1 MLTKAHI
8 KNFKSLR
15 DVTLTFG
22 RNNILVGP
30 NMSGK
35 SNLVDFFRFVRDLLV
50 PFQSGLNGV
59 YSAFNPRNGF
69 PNVTWK
75 GAQDP
80 VILFELE
87 GTSGGKPK
95 LSTWKYEVSLLG
107 NFQYGGVNVYQE
119 NLTVNDEAGTA
130 ILIETKNQKRTL
142 YGRDGKQIGEIADS
156 GRLGLEFE
164 FPNWDA
170 VKLRQSIFSWR
181 FYNLIPQDM
190 RKSNSTAAPDALNP
204 SGDNLSAWL
213 MVLQTRYSESFD
225 RVRNAAK
232 DVLAGVDSIF
242 TSPTPQS
249 TVYLA
254 SNETH
259 LNKPI
264 TVAEMSDGEL
274 AFIALLA
281 LLYAPQKL
289 RPDICFVEEP
299 ENHLHPR
306 LMSVLTGLL
315 HQVQRELGPSGGQL
329 FLTTHSPYLLDRFSI
344 EDLLVF
350 SKKEGATDVTRPG
363 DRNELKTL
371 INDEQIGL
379 GELYY
384 SGVLSGA

>member
-1 MLTKAHI
+1 MLTKVHI
-8 KNFKSLR
+8 KNFKSLK

-22 RNNILVGP
+22 PNNVLVGP

-35 SNLVDFFRFVRDLLV
+35 SNLVDFFRFVRDLLF
-50 PFQSGLNGV
+50 PAQTGLNGV
-59 YSAFNPRNGF
+59 YGAFNPRNGF
-69 PNVTWK
+69 PSVTWK

-80 VILFELE
+80 VILFQLE
-87 GTSGGKPK
+87 AAIGRKPR

-107 NFQYGGVNVYQE
+107 NFQYGGVNVYRE
-119 NLTVNDEAGTA
+119 NLSVTDEAGTA
-130 ILIETKNQKRTL
+130 ALIETNDQRRDI
-142 YGRDGKQIGEIADS
+142 YARDGKKISEVADP
-156 GRLGLEFE
+156 GRLGLEYE
-164 FPNWDA
+164 FPNWDGI
-170 VKLRQSIFSWR
+170 KLRRSIFSWR

-190 RKSNSTAAPDALNP
+190 RKSNPTAAPDSLNP
-204 SGDNLSAWL
+204 AGDNLSAWL
-213 MVLQTRYSESFD
+213 MLLQTRYSESFD
-225 RVRNAAK
+225 RVRSAAK
-232 DVLAGVDSIF
+232 DILPGVDSIF

-259 LNKPI
+259 LSAPI

-274 AFIALLA
+274 AFIALLS

-306 LMSVLTGLL
+306 LMSILTGLL
-315 HQVQRELGPSGGQL
+315 QQVQREHGRGNGQL
-329 FLTTHSPYLLDRFSI
+329 FLTTHSPYLLDKFSI

-350 SKKEGATDVTRPG
+350 SKKEGATVVTRPG
-363 DRNELKTL
+363 DRDELKTL
-371 INDEQIGL
+371 ITDEQIGL